1 MKKQEKKLE
10 QKLELLS
17 TFKSVDADEMK
28 VSGVVG
34 SDDSVDRHGDK
45 INPKGWD
52 LTNFKKNPVIM
63 LNHDYSQFP
72 IGKAVNVKRSKN
84 SLVFDIQFSK
94 TLPLA
99 QEAFGLVKEGIM
111 KAWSVGFLVKE
122 WATAGSE
129 YTIDSM
135 ELLELSLVGIPA
147 NPNALLNSLN
157 ADQRKMVKSFDLLL
171 KTLEED
177 TKPKEKAEIEASKG
191 VDSLEVEPEKVE
203 NDKKDEKDDEGE
215 VKDSGG
221 EVEGTGGE
229 VKKEIEA
236 DEVDEADEDKIEDE
250 EKPEEENSEE
260 KILEKLLQSNELK
273 SLVESAVE
281 KAVIG
286 QLGLK
291 VKEVESDEEDAS
303 DPKLLLLTAIREEI
317 KANNKDTG
325 KTLQS
330 FNKLLST
337 IK

>member
-157 ADQRKMVKSFDLLL
+157 ADQRKMVKAFDLLL
-171 KTLEED
+171 KTLDEAKQE
-177 TKPKEKAEIEASKG
+177 PEKAENEATDE
-191 VDSLEVEPEKVE
+191 VVLLEVVE
-203 NDKKDEKDDEGE
+203 EKDEKGTKDEETAKDEEIVEEKAELVEKETDEGE
-215 VKDSGG
+215 K
-221 EVEGTGGE
+221 EEIKEE
-229 VKKEIEA
+229 VK
-236 DEVDEADEDKIEDE
+236 E
-250 EKPEEENSEE
+250 EMSEE